1 MFSKA
6 ITTIHKMKRIISFF
20 VCVALVVS
28 LSGATVTRID
38 PPNWFTGF
46 ENPNLQLM
54 VYGDDITLLTPV
66 VEYEGVTIQ
75 SITRAQSPN
84 CLFVDLM
91 IATDTKPGSF
101 DIQFKSGKKVVST
114 YKYVLNERSKGSE
127 QRKGFNNSDVMYLLF
142 PDRFANGDTL
152 NDNVEG
158 YPDKA
163 NRADQ
168 YGRHGGDI
176 KGIADHLDY
185 LKELG
190 ITAIWTSPLLEDNQP
205 LASYHQ
211 YATTDY
217 YKIDPRFGTNTEYKA
232 LVDLCHQK
240 GLKVIMDM
248 IPNHCGSA
256 HPWMKDLPFNDWIHG
271 GTTYTQTNYRIA
283 TTNDPYVSE
292 HDKNLNFNGWFVKEM
307 PDLNQNNPF
316 MLTYLKQFAIW
327 WVEYAGLDGIRVDT
341 YPYNDPAKAA
351 EWTKAILDEFPL
363 MNIVGE
369 CWEHSPSQVSYW
381 QSGTKNYNGY
391 DSGLPSVMDFPM
403 HDAISVSFNEDK
415 QGWDRG
421 VGQLWSTLAQDYLY
435 GNASNLVIFTE
446 NHDTQRFSTQVG
458 NDVKKYLLG
467 FTFLLTTRGIP
478 QIYYGSEI
486 MMGGDKGKGD
496 GDIRREM
503 PGGWADHGRSVFSA
517 AGRTDSE
524 NQVFNYLKKL
534 ISWRNENPVMHSGK
548 LLHYIPQDNV
558 YTYFRTDDQNRV
570 MVILN
575 NNKEPRT
582 IDPSKFL
589 QGTGICKMGK
599 DVISEKEFQL
609 DQPITLE
616 GKTGL
621 VLELNSLPLTPPKE
635 GR

>member
-1 MFSKA
+1 
-6 ITTIHKMKRIISFF
+6 MKRILLIIISIAF
-20 VCVALVVS
+20 ALQ
-28 LSGATVTRID
+28 LFGQKIDRID
-38 PPNWFTGF
+38 PPLWYTGF
-46 ENPNLQLM
+46 ENSNLQLM
-54 VYGDDITLLTPV
+54 VYGNDISLLTPIID
-66 VEYEGVTIQ
+66 YQGVTIQ
-75 SITRAQSPN
+75 SVTRSQSPN
-84 CLFVDLM
+84 YLFVDLK
-91 IATDTKPGSF
+91 IAPDTKAGSF

-114 YKYVLNERSKGSE
+114 YRYMLNERSKNSA
-127 QRKGFNNSDVMYLLF
+127 QRMSFDNSDVMYLLF

-152 NDNVEG
+152 NDNVDG
-158 YPDKA
+158 YPDRA
-163 NRADQ
+163 NRDDQ

-176 KGIADHLDY
+176 KGIVDHLEY

-190 ITAIWTSPLLEDNQP
+190 VTAIWTTPLLEDNQP
-205 LASYHQ
+205 HASYHQ

-217 YKIDPRFGTNTEYKA
+217 YKIDPRFGSNDEYKA
-232 LVDLCHQK
+232 MIDRCHRE

-256 HPWMKDLPFNDWIHG
+256 HPWMKDLPFQDWING

-283 TTNDPYVSE
+283 TTNDPYISDY
-292 HDKNLNFNGWFVKEM
+292 DKDKNFNGWFVSEM

-327 WVEYAGLDGIRVDT
+327 WVEFAGLDGIRVDT
-341 YPYNDPAKAA
+341 YPYNDPVKAA
-351 EWTKAILDEFPL
+351 EWTKAILANFPNL
-363 MNIVGE
+363 NIVGE

-391 DSGLPSVMDFPM
+391 DSGLPSVMDFPV
-403 HDAISVSFNEDK
+403 HDAISVAFNENQ

-421 VGQLWSTLAQDYLY
+421 VGQLWTTLAQDYLY
-435 GNASNLVIFTE
+435 GNSSNLVIFAE

-458 NDVKKYLLG
+458 NDLKKYFLG

-503 PGGWADHGRSVFSA
+503 PGGWVDSERSVFIAS
-517 AGRTDSE
+517 GRTE
-524 NQVFNYLKKL
+524 NENAVFNYLRKL
-534 ISWRNENPVMHSGK
+534 IKWRNENPVMHSGQ

-558 YTYFRTDDQNRV
+558 YTYFRMNDEKTV

-575 NNKEPRT
+575 NNPEIKT
-582 IDPSKFL
+582 IDPAKIS
-589 QGTGICKMGK
+589 QGIGMHKVGK
-599 DVISEKEFQL
+599 DVISDKEFKL
-609 DQPITLE
+609 DQPFTIE
-616 GKTGL
+616 GKTGM
-621 VLELNSLPLTPPKE
+621 VLELE
-635 GR
+635 